1 MNLNA
6 PEYINSD
13 VLIIGSG
20 GAGLR
25 AAIAAR
31 EKGVSVILVSKSRT
45 GLGNNTALSLASMA
59 AATGEADP
67 RDNPEVH
74 TRDIMESGRYLND
87 RRLVE
92 RLTERAAR
100 EIPNLEKYGALIDK
114 ENGKHIIT
122 RAAGHSYPRSVRGEK
137 NRGTSYTLPLKAYAT
152 KIGVTFRERVFITK
166 LLVNNGRVSG
176 AIGIDQD
183 ESVLVF
189 SAKSVVLAAGGL
201 GHLYLYTNNAAGM
214 TGDGYALAFNAGI
227 PLRDME
233 FVQFH
238 PTAIGGVRLFN
249 YEIFVLNAGAKI
261 KNVLGEDIFIRHGMT
276 TPMTM
281 TRDRTAQAIIR
292 EITEGRGKE
301 GGVIIDLNPVS
312 EANMRKF
319 RFLLPLEAISEG
331 KREFIVSPTCHFHM
345 GGCVID
351 AETRTNIGGLFAAG
365 EVTGGEHGANR
376 LGGNALAEIFALGGL
391 AGENA
396 ADFAKSH
403 DTLKIDTKEVAAEKE
418 RLEPLMGESSTD
430 TAGLTHNLQETM
442 WKNVG
447 IIRNGKGLTEAIDKI
462 NEIRSLSRDAKAA
475 DIRGLMRRLELDN
488 LLLAGEMV
496 TRAALARTESRGSH
510 FREDYPAEDGKWLA
524 NLFITNKNGVI
535 SIEKKTVEG

>member
-1 MNLNA
+1 
-6 PEYINSD
+6 
-13 VLIIGSG
+13 
-20 GAGLR
+20 
-25 AAIAAR
+25 
-31 EKGVSVILVSKSRT
+31 
-45 GLGNNTALSLASMA
+45 
-59 AATGEADP
+59 
-67 RDNPEVH
+67 
-74 TRDIMESGRYLND
+74 
-87 RRLVE
+87 
-92 RLTERAAR
+92 
-100 EIPNLEKYGALIDK
+100 
-114 ENGKHIIT
+114 
-122 RAAGHSYPRSVRGEK
+122 
-137 NRGTSYTLPLKAYAT
+137 
-152 KIGVTFRERVFITK
+152 VTFRERVFITK
-166 LLVNNGRVSG
+166 LLVKGGRVSG

-249 YEIFVLNAGAKI
+249 YEIFVLNAGAKM

-281 TRDRTAQAIIR
+281 TRDRTAQAITR
-292 EITEGRGKE
+292 EITEGRDKE

-396 ADFAKSH
+396 ADFAKGR

-475 DIRGLMRRLELDN
+475 DVRGLMRRLELDN

-496 TRAALARTESRGSH
+496 ARAALARTESRGAH
-510 FREDYPAEDGKWLA
+510 FREDYPAEDENWLA
-524 NLFITNKNGVI
+524 NLFITNKNGAMA
-535 SIEKKTVEG
+535 IEKKAVKI